1 MINSH
6 MSTKKPVT
14 LRSLSFSD
22 FTSSEL
28 HVHQVN
34 FLYQEPL
41 MNAGRSF
48 FDIMDLQ
55 RVIGSRRVLLDV
67 KLSIGY

>member
-1 MINSH
+1 
-6 MSTKKPVT
+6 
-14 LRSLSFSD
+14 
-22 FTSSEL
+22 
-28 HVHQVN
+28 
-34 FLYQEPL
+34 

-67 KLSIGY
+67 KLSIGYW